1 MSRSLLLALAFCL
14 QLLLPAAWAD
24 PVHVDQAFRLQGF
37 SATADGVDVRFE
49 IRDKYYLY
57 GHRFGF
63 RLNDGSSA
71 TLGEAQRP
79 PGTPYHDEYFGDV
92 EIYRGTVDIHVPVQ
106 GAQSG
111 DTLALDV
118 DFQGCWDGGI
128 CYPPE
133 TRTLNIA
140 LATQAPPPNA
150 DANLLDRALAR
161 SDAPP
166 ADAGITTSSAPASAV
181 SGDEGSRIANVLG
194 SSSVP
199 LALLTF
205 FGFGLLLAFTP
216 CTFPMIPILSGIIA
230 GKGDSISRGRAAG
243 LSMLY
248 VLGMAVTYALAGVA
262 AGLSGTLLTAALQNV
277 WVLSAFALVF
287 VALALAMLGF
297 YELQLPAALQSRI
310 ATTANRQRGGEAGGV
325 IMMGALSALIVG
337 PCMAAPLAGALL
349 YIAQTGN
356 AVFGGLTLF
365 VMALGMGVPLILVG
379 IATRSALPK
388 AGPWMDGVKRGFGVL
403 LLAMAIWIVTPVAP
417 ALFIMLAWAALLIV
431 SAVFLH
437 ALDPLPRRAHGWQR
451 FWKGIGVALLL
462 AGAAIF
468 IGALAGSRDPL
479 QPLAVLRGGDA
490 SAQVQAPQFE
500 MINSSAELDAL
511 LASSTQTVMLDFYA
525 DWCVSCKEMERFT
538 FTDAGVAARMGQ
550 MRLVKA
556 DVTANTEEHR
566 ALLKRFELFGPPG
579 TVFFD
584 GDGKLIEDLR
594 VVGFMRAEP
603 FSALL
608 DRALAQ

>member
-1 MSRSLLLALAFCL
+1 
-14 QLLLPAAWAD
+14 
-24 PVHVDQAFRLQGF
+24 
-37 SATADGVDVRFE
+37 
-49 IRDKYYLY
+49 
-57 GHRFGF
+57 
-63 RLNDGSSA
+63 
-71 TLGEAQRP
+71 
-79 PGTPYHDEYFGDV
+79 
-92 EIYRGTVDIHVPVQ
+92 
-106 GAQSG
+106 
-111 DTLALDV
+111 
-118 DFQGCWDGGI
+118 
-128 CYPPE
+128 
-133 TRTLNIA
+133 
-140 LATQAPPPNA
+140 
-150 DANLLDRALAR
+150 
-161 SDAPP
+161 
-166 ADAGITTSSAPASAV
+166 
-181 SGDEGSRIANVLG
+181 
-194 SSSVP
+194 
-199 LALLTF
+199 
-205 FGFGLLLAFTP
+205 
-216 CTFPMIPILSGIIA
+216 
-230 GKGDSISRGRAAG
+230 
-243 LSMLY
+243 
-248 VLGMAVTYALAGVA
+248 
-262 AGLSGTLLTAALQNV
+262 
-277 WVLSAFALVF
+277 
-287 VALALAMLGF
+287 
-297 YELQLPAALQSRI
+297 
-310 ATTANRQRGGEAGGV
+310 
-325 IMMGALSALIVG
+325 
-337 PCMAAPLAGALL
+337 
-349 YIAQTGN
+349 
-356 AVFGGLTLF
+356 
-365 VMALGMGVPLILVG
+365 
-379 IATRSALPK
+379 
-388 AGPWMDGVKRGFGVL
+388 MDGVKRGFGVL

>member
-1 MSRSLLLALAFCL
+1 MSRSLLLALAFFL
-14 QLLLPAAWAD
+14 QLLPVAWAD
-24 PVHVDQAFRLQGF
+24 PVPIDQAFRLQGF

-63 RLNDGSSA
+63 RPSDGSSA
-71 TLGEAQRP
+71 TLGEVRRP

-133 TRTLNIA
+133 TRTLNLA
-140 LATQAPPPNA
+140 LGTQAPPPRA

-166 ADAGITTSSAPASAV
+166 ADTVATPTSSTTVA
-181 SGDEGSRIANVLG
+181 GDEGSRIANVLG

-230 GKGDSISRGRAAG
+230 GKGDSISRRRAAG
-243 LSMLY
+243 LSTLY
-248 VLGMAVTYALAGVA
+248 VLGMAVTYALAGIA

-297 YELQLPAALQSRI
+297 YELQLPAALQRRI
-310 ATTANRQRGGEAGGV
+310 ASTANRQRGGETGGV
-325 IMMGALSALIVG
+325 IVMGALSALIVG

-417 ALFIMLAWAALLIV
+417 ALLTMLAWAALLIV

-437 ALDPLPRRAHGWQR
+437 ALDPLPRRAHGWLR

-479 QPLAVLRGGDA
+479 QPLAVLRGGNA
-490 SAQVQAPQFE
+490 SAQAQAPQFE

-511 LASSTQTVMLDFYA
+511 LAHSTQTVMLDFYA

-556 DVTANTEEHR
+556 DVTANTGEHR
-566 ALLKRFELFGPPG
+566 ALLKRFGLFGPPG
-579 TVFFD
+579 TVFFNAS
-584 GDGKLIEDLR
+584 GKLIEDLR
-594 VVGFMRAEP
+594 VVGFVRAEP